1 MSLKLDDSLAR
12 RLMSPDKSYFVFGA
26 IAMFFVGFTF
36 LFVLFVNIGA
46 GQEMTRNYVDMLTVG
61 FFGAFAFST
70 VLAAQRKKRAQEAQ
84 ADIFQPFS
92 PLSVRNQ
99 LSTVLPVGLMTG
111 IFVVMINLSVGVGSN
126 LLLGSAFGSIDPT
139 NFVLGLLAG
148 VAEELFFRGFLQTMI
163 EFFLGGTIIARYIA
177 PIPTALIFAWFHHFA
192 YVGNVTAWWVI
203 FAIGLAFGYIHAFS
217 RDIGT
222 AILAHVVNNAFAM
235 MPILVA
241 FLSANVLIIAGIGVI
256 LAVVFFSV
264 ANVKPRRRGK

>member
-1 MSLKLDDSLAR
+1 MSIKLDDTLAR
-12 RLMSPDKSYFVFGA
+12 RLMSMDKSYFVFGA
-26 IAMFFVGFTF
+26 IAMFFIGFTF

-46 GQEMTRNYVDMLTVG
+46 GQEQTRSYVDMLTVG

-70 VLAAQRKKRAQEAQ
+70 ILAAQRKRKAMEAQ
-84 ADIFQPFS
+84 ADIFESFS

-99 LSTVLPVGLMTG
+99 LSTVLPVGLMAG
-111 IFVVMINLSVGVGSN
+111 IFVVMINLSVGVGGN

-163 EFFLGGTIIARYIA
+163 EFFLGGTVLARYVA

-192 YVGNVTAWWVI
+192 YVGNPTAWLVI

-222 AILAHVVNNAFAM
+222 PILAHVVNNAFAM
-235 MPILVA
+235 APAIVA
-241 FLSANVLIIAGIGVI
+241 ILSANVLGIAVIGIV
-256 LAVVFFSV
+256 LAVVFFLTASQ
-264 ANVKPRRRGK
+264 KPRRRG